1 MRQAAVTTLAVGA
14 LLVTSGAQPRLVGGS
29 PAVAGRAPNPPV
41 TRTLPLPEEPAYV
54 HEVVAP
60 ATRGWR
66 RAGDLPRQVAL
77 ADELLSAY
85 SFAVAVA
92 PERCHL
98 QLSLLAAVGQVESGN
113 AAGHRLDAGH
123 RVVPAIVGPVL
134 DGSRFAA
141 VPDTDGAVLDGDA
154 RWDHAVGPFQ
164 FLPTS
169 WRVAGVDF
177 DDDGVRDPQDVYDAA
192 GAAMVY
198 LCADDRDLADP
209 AQLEAAVLAY
219 NHSRSYLRTVLAWKA
234 AFDRNGVW
242 DGSPIG
248 SFVAT
253 PVAAPPAPA
262 RPVGAVARPHAVT
275 SGAEPTPDAPPPV
288 REPVDLPGPDPQPDP
303 EPVPEPGVPPAD
315 CAPVEPPAEEPLP
328 VEPSPADPPADDPP
342 ADDPPADDPPADD
355 PPADAQGGTGEPT
368 TPPTTEPPGTAADGD
383 CVSQPG
389 TEDPADPSE
398 PSPVPSPPSQD
409 PATTAAKP

>member
-1 MRQAAVTTLAVGA
+1 M
-14 LLVTSGAQPRLVGGS
+14 
-29 PAVAGRAPNPPV
+29 
-41 TRTLPLPEEPAYV
+41 LPIPEEPTYV
-54 HEVVAP
+54 HGVVAP

-66 RAGDLPRQVAL
+66 RAGELPRQVPL

-92 PERCHL
+92 PARCHL
-98 QLSLLAAVGQVESGN
+98 PLSLLAAIGQVESGN

-123 RVVPAIVGPVL
+123 RVVPAIVGPAL

-141 VPDTDGAVLDGDA
+141 VPDTDGAVLDGDP

-198 LCADDRDLADP
+198 LCAGDRDLDDP

-219 NHSRSYLRTVLAWKA
+219 NHSRSYLSAVLAWKV

-242 DGSPIG
+242 DGSPVG
-248 SFVAT
+248 AFVAT
-253 PVAAPPAPA
+253 PGVGPPA
-262 RPVGAVARPHAVT
+262 RPVGAVARPHAAP
-275 SGAEPTPDAPPPV
+275 SGVGETPDSRPPV
-288 REPVDLPGPDPQPDP
+288 REPVDLPGSQPAP
-303 EPVPEPGVPPAD
+303 EPAPEPAPAPEPKPEPEPGTEPPGDCVPVEPPVEEPPPVD
-315 CAPVEPPAEEPLP
+315 PPVEEPPPVEPPADESTADGEVGSDQPAT
-328 VEPSPADPPADDPP
+328 ESPAPVAEEDCLPEPDP
-342 ADDPPADDPPADD
+342 
-355 PPADAQGGTGEPT
+355 
-368 TPPTTEPPGTAADGD
+368 
-383 CVSQPG
+383 
-389 TEDPADPSE
+389 EDPADPA
-398 PSPVPSPPSQD
+398 PVPAPPQD
-409 PATTAAKP
+409 PAATAAKP